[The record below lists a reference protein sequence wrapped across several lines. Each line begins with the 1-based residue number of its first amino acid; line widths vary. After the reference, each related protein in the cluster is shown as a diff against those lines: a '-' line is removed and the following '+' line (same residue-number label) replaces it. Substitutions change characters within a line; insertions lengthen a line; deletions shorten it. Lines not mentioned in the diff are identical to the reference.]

1 MRALFSML
9 AVLSSVPGLALAEC
23 SVDPNHFVFPYSKTA
38 LAARN
43 AFFESICSASNDDL
57 IDLTDPTLKGRL
69 DEPSKPVRLSTEDP
83 YPVQARRMGYRG
95 KPVVAY
101 ELEPS
106 GLVGDV
112 VVIESSG
119 FDVLD
124 QAAIRAVRQW
134 RWSNPAKL
142 DGKPVRALVYHSV
155 AFQLRGKNK

>member
-1 MRALFSML
+1 MRAYFFIFVALGSL
-9 AVLSSVPGLALAEC
+9 PGLTLAEC
-23 SVDPNHFVFPYSKTA
+23 SIDPSHFVFPYSKTA

-43 AFFESICSASNDDL
+43 AFFESICSASNGDL
-57 IDLTDPTLKGRL
+57 IDLTDPTLEGRL
-69 DEPSKPVRLSTEDP
+69 EKPSKPVRLSAEDT

-101 ELEPS
+101 VLERH

-124 QAAIRAVRQW
+124 QAAMRSVKQW
-134 RWSNPAKL
+134 RWSIPAKL

-155 AFQLRGKNK
+155 DFQLRG

>member
-1 MRALFSML
+1 MHAILSMFVALVSL
-9 AVLSSVPGLALAEC
+9 PGLALAEC
-23 SVDPNHFVFPYSKTA
+23 SIDPNHFVFPYSKTA
-38 LAARN
+38 LSARN
-43 AFFESICSASNDDL
+43 AFFETICSGSNGNL
-57 IDLTDPTLKGRL
+57 IDLTDPTLEGRL
-69 DEPSKPVRLSTEDP
+69 EKPSKPVRVGTEDV

-101 ELEPS
+101 VLEPS

-124 QAAIRAVRQW
+124 RAAITSVRQW

-142 DGKPVRALVYHSV
+142 DGKPVRALIYRPVVFH
-155 AFQLRGKNK
+155 LWGK